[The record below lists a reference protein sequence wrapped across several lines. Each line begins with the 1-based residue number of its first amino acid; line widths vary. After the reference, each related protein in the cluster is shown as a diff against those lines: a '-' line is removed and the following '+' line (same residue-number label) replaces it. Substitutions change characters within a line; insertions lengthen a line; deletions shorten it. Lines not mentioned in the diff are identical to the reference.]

1 MIFEKVTAILA
12 AQLGVDADSI
22 SMDTTFDD
30 LGADSLDVAEIAMAL
45 EQDLGLPE
53 LTEEDLSGITNVA
66 DLVRFVSK
74 KIDD

>member
-1 MIFEKVTAILA
+1 MIFEKVAAILA